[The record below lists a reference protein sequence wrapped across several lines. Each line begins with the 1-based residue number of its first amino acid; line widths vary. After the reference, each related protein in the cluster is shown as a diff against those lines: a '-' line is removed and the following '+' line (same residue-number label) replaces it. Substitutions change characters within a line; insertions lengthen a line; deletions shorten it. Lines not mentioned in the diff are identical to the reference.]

1 MIILNNIRK
10 VINTVIKIACILLF
24 GFMVIIGTYQ
34 ILVRYIFNNPST
46 ISEELLT
53 YSFTWMSLFAAA
65 YVFGKREH
73 MRMGFLADK
82 LSSKKLTILN
92 VIIEIITIAFALIV
106 MVYGGVSITSLSMT
120 QKTASLGIPMGYIYI
135 VLPITGIIIT
145 LYGILNS
152 IAWLSGLIILVI
164 LVIMLIAGAPIAISL
179 AVSSICAIL
188 PVLSTEPALITGAQR
203 IFSGI
208 SVFNLIAIPFFILA
222 GNIMNRGGIAIK
234 LINFAKIFT
243 GRIPGS
249 LAHTN
254 VVANMLF
261 GAISGSGTAAASAMG
276 AIIGPVEE
284 KEGYDKNFSAAVN
297 IATAPT
303 GLLIPPSN
311 VMITF
316 AMVSGGTSIAALFMA
331 GYIPGIL
338 WGIACMVVI
347 YLYAKKRGYTSNK
360 HYALKEKTKIIIEAL
375 PCLLM
380 IVIVIGGIIGGIFT
394 ATEGAIVAVVYSLI
408 LSLVF
413 YKSIKISELPKLLVD
428 SAEMTGIIIFLIGV
442 SSIMSWVMAFTG
454 IPAAISGVMLG
465 ISNNKYVILLII
477 NVILLIVGT
486 FMDMTPAC
494 LIFTPIFLPI
504 CQAVGM
510 NTIHFGIMMIFNLCI
525 GTITQPVGTTLFVG
539 VKVGKTKIEDVI
551 KPLLYHFAVIFIVLL
566 LVTYIPALSLWLP
579 GLLGYVK

>member
-1 MIILNNIRK
+1 MSIALT
-10 VINTVIKIACILLF
+10 TVLLFVVFGILLF
-24 GFMVIIGTYQ
+24 AGV
-34 ILVRYIFNNPST
+34 P
-46 ISEELLT
+46 IS
-53 YSFTWMSLFAAA
+53 
-65 YVFGKREH
+65 
-73 MRMGFLADK
+73 
-82 LSSKKLTILN
+82 
-92 VIIEIITIAFALIV
+92 
-106 MVYGGVSITSLSMT
+106 VSI
-120 QKTASLGIPMGYIYI
+120 I
-135 VLPITGIIIT
+135 
-145 LYGILNS
+145 
-152 IAWLSGLIILVI
+152 
-164 LVIMLIAGAPIAISL
+164 
-179 AVSSICAIL
+179 VSSIVTA
-188 PVLSTEPALITGAQR
+188 LSSLSWDQVTFITMQKMNSGVES
-203 IFSGI
+203 FSLLA
-208 SVFNLIAIPFFILA
+208 VPLFILA
-222 GNIMNRGGIAIK
+222 GNIMNKGGIAIK

-284 KEGYDKNFSAAVN
+284 EEGYDKNFSAAVN

-338 WGIACMVVI
+338 WGLACMIVI
-347 YLYAKKRGYTSNK
+347 YVYAKKRGYTSSK
-360 HYALKEKTKIIIEAL
+360 RYSLKEKTKIILEAL

-380 IVIVIGGIIGGIFT
+380 IIIVIGGIIGGIFT

-413 YKSIKISELPKLLVD
+413 YKSIKVSELPKLLMD

-454 IPAAISGVMLG
+454 IPAAISGVMLS
-465 ISNNKYVILLII
+465 ISSNKYVILLII

-525 GTITQPVGTTLFVG
+525 GTITPPVGTTLFVG

-551 KPLLYHFAVIFIVLL
+551 KPLLYYFAAIFIVLL
-566 LVTYIPALSLWLP
+566 LVTYIPAISLWLP